1 MNIIF
6 YTFINNINTINIF
19 NSIINTFIQY
29 NTIYKLIIYT
39 NNFNNNT
46 YKNITYKNI
55 IYKYSISKIESF
67 NNILNDNDN
76 NYIYIEPNILFLD
89 DIYKLINT
97 ISSINTIK
105 CNTNF
110 YIELKNMNIIFN
122 NLISSEYL
130 YIKRVLKEKNIMYLN
145 DMYNNNNN
153 ENNNN
158 SELDNIFFKNK
169 FYSFD
174 TYDKKNNIY
183 KMNDLKINY
192 INYFVYNIS
201 DFENYIEFIKYTNSK
216 GIINNIYF
224 YDLSII
230 NNNITKL
237 IKNNNIH
244 IIKDIKDI
252 NKFIIVSNYAYEI
265 NIITLFNKLK
275 IISINDENNNNN
287 NNNNNN
293 EFIKEYI
300 DNEIDNPKY
309 NFLYVNKTIDIYN
322 KYNLDINKK
331 YILIFIPT
339 NEYCKKYNLSISFIK
354 HIINLYIN
362 QEFKIILYNKSTF
375 KFNNIHIENINIKN
389 DIIWYELYSIMKYF
403 ICFEPNIYKLNINN
417 LIMYNTYN
425 LQYIKLYNNKCYK
438 NLSYNELFKSIYS
451 LIDI

>member
-1 MNIIF
+1 YMNIIF

-169 FYSFD
+169 F
-174 TYDKKNNIY
+174 
-183 KMNDLKINY
+183 
-192 INYFVYNIS
+192 
-201 DFENYIEFIKYTNSK
+201 
-216 GIINNIYF
+216 
-224 YDLSII
+224 
-230 NNNITKL
+230 
-237 IKNNNIH
+237 
-244 IIKDIKDI
+244 
-252 NKFIIVSNYAYEI
+252 
-265 NIITLFNKLK
+265 
-275 IISINDENNNNN
+275 
-287 NNNNNN
+287 
-293 EFIKEYI
+293 
-300 DNEIDNPKY
+300 
-309 NFLYVNKTIDIYN
+309 
-322 KYNLDINKK
+322 
-331 YILIFIPT
+331 
-339 NEYCKKYNLSISFIK
+339 
-354 HIINLYIN
+354 
-362 QEFKIILYNKSTF
+362 
-375 KFNNIHIENINIKN
+375 
-389 DIIWYELYSIMKYF
+389 
-403 ICFEPNIYKLNINN
+403 
-417 LIMYNTYN
+417 
-425 LQYIKLYNNKCYK
+425 
-438 NLSYNELFKSIYS
+438 
-451 LIDI
+451 